1 MYNVGACNTC
11 IQFAIGLLDTNGQ
24 GLGFF
29 VVVYFISSIIVFH
42 VSTDLLLTINIRRV
56 RLIHIH
62 IGLALFV
69 NAKQNAL
76 YELWYFACVQ
86 STSKP
91 IDNMQIKDEHLLR
104 K

>member
-1 MYNVGACNTC
+1 MR
-11 IQFAIGLLDTNGQ
+11 L
-24 GLGFF
+24 FF
-29 VVVYFISSIIVFH
+29 FISSIIVFH

-62 IGLALFV
+62 INLSVVLTLVV
-69 NAKQNAL
+69 NAKQNTL

-91 IDNMQIKDEHLLR
+91 TDNMQIKDEHFLP